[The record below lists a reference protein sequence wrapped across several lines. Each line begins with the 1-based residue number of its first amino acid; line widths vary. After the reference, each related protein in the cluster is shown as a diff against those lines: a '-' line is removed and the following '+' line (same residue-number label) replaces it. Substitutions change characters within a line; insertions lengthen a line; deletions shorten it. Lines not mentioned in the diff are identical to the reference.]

1 HAAPQLN
8 YCCAYTHTPLRAPVT
23 PCFVWLVVVLQY
35 WRRTGQTMSEIEA
48 AALPAVLQGLSV
60 DATSMDKAGCAS
72 LAAVSAAALADTAQ
86 SSPQVFIL
94 AGRESS
100 LEPIRKRLA
109 DVSRDTKATTFAS
122 LSGHVCVG
130 TAMEALKAGSI
141 KGATFVVV
149 ADADELS
156 SGQVDTADRIATMI
170 DSVGSKRPQVLLVGT
185 ERAEKRN
192 PKAKA
197 LQAKI
202 VGSGGHYEITDGKD
216 LFDFMGKARL
226 GVR

>member
-1 HAAPQLN
+1 
-8 YCCAYTHTPLRAPVT
+8 
-23 PCFVWLVVVLQY
+23 
-35 WRRTGQTMSEIEA
+35 MSEIEA

-170 DSVGSKRPQVLLVGT
+170 DSVGSKRPQVLMVGT